1 MIQERHFIVES
12 DELFDPD
19 HPQNLKTCSGTATRR
34 SRSLNR
40 HNRPR
45 DLEKILNLHKTKLDS
60 KLKTTSGI
68 AKRYAM
74 ACEQS
79 QAVDYRAILRG
90 GGVNRLQICE
100 LKIQNDGGDC
110 DKRTGIKYSG
120 DTPRLGTIVQCVHGC
135 WNKTQFPGAN
145 AKKA

>member
-1 MIQERHFIVES
+1 MITS
-12 DELFDPD
+12 
-19 HPQNLKTCSGTATRR
+19 SGSVRR

-40 HNRPR
+40 HNRPK
-45 DLEKILNLHKTKLDS
+45 DLEKILNLHKTKLDG

-68 AKRYAM
+68 AKKYAM

-100 LKIQNDGGDC
+100 LKIQNDDGNLDM
-110 DKRTGIKYSG
+110 RSGIKHSG
-120 DTPRLGTIVQCVHGC
+120 DTPSFGTIVQWVYKISLTKFLNNG
-135 WNKTQFPGAN
+135 G
-145 AKKA
+145 